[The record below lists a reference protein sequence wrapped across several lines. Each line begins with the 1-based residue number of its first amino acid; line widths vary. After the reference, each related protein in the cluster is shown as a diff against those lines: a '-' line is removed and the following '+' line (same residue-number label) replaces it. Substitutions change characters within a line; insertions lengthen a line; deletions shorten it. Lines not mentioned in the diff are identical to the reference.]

1 VVSSSCLPFFDCKS
15 DCKKRANGR
24 VQPRCGAQRS
34 NVGCNG
40 VGPPAHLRT
49 PDGISRVSVCICQHP
64 AFYLLTPSL
73 LPRERHW
80 WSVMLSPAPRW
91 SPYQFDA
98 LGCAVE
104 HAGLRM
110 EPPWGFHHESSCDRI
125 RTEYGPIPTLAWNG
139 RVSTG
144 PPPAVVSWPK
154 WLPKSALYPCQ
165 SLLKRTRHRP
175 ARGIPRV

>member
-1 VVSSSCLPFFDCKS
+1 MVSSSCLPFFDCKS

-73 LPRERHW
+73 LPRDRHG

-110 EPPWGFHHESSCDRI
+110 EPPWGFHHELSCDRI
-125 RTEYGPIPTLAWNG
+125 KDGIGPDAHIG
-139 RVSTG
+139 
-144 PPPAVVSWPK
+144 
-154 WLPKSALYPCQ
+154 
-165 SLLKRTRHRP
+165 LKRHVVRRAIIRP
-175 ARGIPRV
+175 RCRSPSDYRSLRCIPASRC